1 MIYITKISERKC
13 MHQNHEDFLLV
24 EKVKEGDL
32 NAAENLIRL
41 HQDWIYNIAFRMTVN
56 TQEAEDIT
64 QEILIK
70 ILTKI
75 GSFNEKSR
83 LKTWIYRMT
92 VNHVIDMK
100 RKKKEQLIPS
110 FSNHEAMLKTIE
122 DREYNFSGFS
132 SSEGSL
138 LLNETRTGC
147 IMGMLLCLNRK
158 DRLVFIIGG
167 VMEID
172 SNTGSELMSISAVN
186 FRKILSRARKRL
198 YNYMNEKCGLFNEN
212 NTCRCSKKL
221 SGSIQKGLVDP
232 DFPKFNNSE
241 ILELKK
247 IAELNI
253 SEFSTEELLSWK
265 VDNFFAQQKPAD
277 HPDFSI
283 YVRNFLNKK
292 QIRRITEY

>member
-1 MIYITKISERKC
+1 
-13 MHQNHEDFLLV
+13 MHRNHEDSLVV
-24 EKVKEGDL
+24 EKIKEGDL
-32 NAAENLIRL
+32 NAVVDLIRL

-56 TQEAEDIT
+56 IQEAEDIT

-110 FSNHEAMLKTIE
+110 FVNHEAMLKTIE
-122 DREYNFSGFS
+122 DREYNFSGIS
-132 SSEGSL
+132 SSEGSI

-167 VMEID
+167 IMGID
-172 SNTGSELMSISAVN
+172 SNTGSEIMSISAIN

-198 YNYMNEKCGLFNEN
+198 YNYMNEKCGLFNES

-221 SGSIQKGLVDP
+221 SGSINRGLVN
-232 DFPKFNNSE
+232 PKSLKFADSDLSE
-241 ILELKK
+241 MRK

-253 SEFSTEELLSWK
+253 SEFPTEELLSWK
-265 VDNFFAQQKPAD
+265 VDNFFAQQKPAE

-283 YVRNFLNKK
+283 YVTDFLNKK
-292 QIRRITEY
+292 QIKRITEY